1 MMKALVSLL
10 TLSIILSPI
19 PAIAAESIYVTF
31 ATDGVQNGET
41 ESSITKIDQI
51 GSSNGLPYLSGDQ
64 LCDSLQDPDCQNAK
78 VGILADLILPKC
90 ETSENVDCVESLKV
104 KFKDTELLNT
114 EFFGYTKG
122 EEVIIKNGDQ
132 SLSGKSSSIYS
143 VKYGNDIDRYFLVT
157 TKLSA
162 LLAKRADLT
171 YGKIQIP
178 YFGIDITEVELSSGN
193 DCLAIYQDECISK
206 AASSSA
212 FIEATLRLSTSP
224 PNWLAGRMSGPSVE
238 VSEILQGKRVKLS
251 GESVEVP
258 KIYGDVS
265 PSAFYNYPAGYPNS
279 YISRLSS
286 ENGYLDIQPGLALM
300 YAKDIFKELKE
311 KSDEIESR
319 WSLNGSSRFTAFCS
333 ENLQVDCLQ
342 GGNGPCIDSAEN
354 FGGVLAT
361 NAMTFSRNPP
371 QIIDGEIQYLLASP
385 HFLPDGKT
393 TSGSFDLEIS
403 AKALRCIYS
412 LPNLPLAA
420 EISVVTSEG
429 RPKIATTLFTEK
441 NGVTKIIVKNF
452 SYSTP
457 KIKIKFT
464 QAQKKISITCTKG
477 KLKKVISGSKPTC
490 PKGYKK
496 TA

>member
-1 MMKALVSLL
+1 MKKALIFLL
-10 TLSIILSPI
+10 TFLIILSPI
-19 PAIAAESIYVTF
+19 PANATESIYVTF
-31 ATDGVQNGET
+31 ASDGVQNGET

-51 GSSNGLPYLSGDQ
+51 GISNGLPYLYGDQ

-90 ETSENVDCVESLKV
+90 ERTESIDCIESLKV
-104 KFKDTELLNT
+104 KFKDTELLSA

-122 EEVIIKNGDQ
+122 EEVIIKNEVQ

-143 VKYGNDIDRYFLVT
+143 VRHGNDIDRYFLVT

-171 YGKIQIP
+171 YEKIQFP
-178 YFGIDITEVELSSGN
+178 YFGIDITEIELSSGN
-193 DCLAIYQDECISK
+193 DCLAIYQDECVSK
-206 AASSSA
+206 AASSST
-212 FIEATLRLSTSP
+212 FIEVTLRMSTSP

-265 PSAFYNYPAGYPNS
+265 PSAFYKYTAGYPNS
-279 YISRLSS
+279 YISKLAS
-286 ENGYLDIQPGLALM
+286 ENGNLDIQLGLALM

-311 KSDEIESR
+311 KSDEIETR

-333 ENLQVDCLQ
+333 QRLQVDCLQ

-420 EISVVTSEG
+420 EISVVTSDG
-429 RPKIATTLFTEK
+429 RPKIASTSFTEK
-441 NGVTKIIVKNF
+441 NGVAKIIVKNF

-457 KIKIKFT
+457 KIKLRFT
-464 QAQKKISITCTKG
+464 QIPKQISITCSKG
-477 KLKKVISGSKPTC
+477 KLKKVISASKSTC